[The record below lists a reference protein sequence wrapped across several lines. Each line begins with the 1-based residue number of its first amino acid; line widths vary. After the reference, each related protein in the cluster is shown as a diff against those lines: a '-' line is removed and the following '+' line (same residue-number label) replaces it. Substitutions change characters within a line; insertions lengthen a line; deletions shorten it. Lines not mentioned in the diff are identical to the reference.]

1 MSSLPQTRII
11 LANGADGPNNASAPL
26 RLHYI
31 QDHEGY
37 IVRMGLP
44 KFVQDVYHLPPRIL
58 DLLEIAGYVFA
69 ADRCI
74 TRGPR
79 AAVEYHA
86 WSRSLQFHIRV
97 RDYNFWSQPT
107 VGAALSRA
115 LKFMTGD
122 AEYEFAFE
130 PGHSTPPTS
139 LFDRP
144 VFSLGSTKARVQVT
158 LFSGGLDSLCGA
170 LELLESDKTKVVLVS
185 HQSQSGS
192 LRTQKALVK
201 ALQRKYPNRVFHY
214 RFECTL
220 RDIRAREETQRT
232 RSFLYTC
239 IAYAIA
245 FAYGRNSFHVYENGV
260 TGINLRRREDLANA
274 RASRTTHP
282 QAVARLAEFFSIIAG
297 KRVNI
302 HLPFLFLTKADV
314 ISRLIRTGPELISST
329 VSCSRTFQT
338 EGQATHCGRCFQCI
352 DRRIAIHAAE
362 AENLDHRGLYA
373 QDVIVDEVNDSETK
387 TTLVDYIRQ
396 AISFSE
402 KSVDSFEDEYLAEIA
417 ELLDFVNIGN
427 TDAEKVQALWNLFHR
442 HGTQVRR
449 ALIRMGQLYDDLSKP
464 IQQHSL
470 LHIVSSREY
479 LKREQHRFVDSVG
492 DLIAPALGD
501 MFARDKPVDE
511 PDLNAKLGALL
522 RTHNKRLQSEHP
534 TVSFACSK
542 VVPDHEWP
550 GIDVLVEAKYLRKT
564 TSPSQA
570 TEGIA
575 ADLTKY
581 PQEAFVLF
589 VIYDPTHRIQSDNQ
603 FRDEIEARGRNRV
616 LIVR

>member
-1 MSSLPQTRII
+1 MSTLPQPHII
-11 LANGADGPNNASAPL
+11 LANGADGPKNASAPL

-31 QDHEGY
+31 QEHEGY

-44 KFVQDVYHLPPRIL
+44 KFVQDVYHLSPRVL

-97 RDYNFWSQPT
+97 RDYKFWSQPH
-107 VGAALSRA
+107 VGATLSRA
-115 LKFMTGD
+115 LEFMTGD
-122 AEYEFAFE
+122 AAFEFAFE

-144 VFSLGSTKARVQVT
+144 GFSLGSGKTRVLVT
-158 LFSGGLDSLCGA
+158 LFSGGLDSLSGA
-170 LELLESDKTKVVLVS
+170 LELLESNRTKVVLVS

-192 LRTQKALVK
+192 LRTQKPLVK
-201 ALQRKYPNRVFHY
+201 ALQSRYPNRVFHY

-220 RDIRAREETQRT
+220 RGIRAREETQRT

-245 FAYGRNSFHVYENGV
+245 SAYGENSFHVYENGV
-260 TGINLRRREDLANA
+260 TGINLRRREDLANG

-282 QAVARLAEFFSIIAG
+282 QAVGRLAEFFSIVAD
-297 KRVNI
+297 KRVII

-314 ISRLIRTGPELISST
+314 ISKLVRRAPELISSA
-329 VSCSRTFQT
+329 VSCSRTFQI
-338 EGQATHCGRCFQCI
+338 EGQATHCGKCFQCV

-362 AENLDHRGLYA
+362 AGKLDHRGLYA
-373 QDVIVDEVNDSETK
+373 QDVIADEVNDSEAR
-387 TTLVDYIRQ
+387 TTLVDYVRQ

-417 ELLDFVNIGN
+417 ELLDFVSIDN

-442 HGTQVRR
+442 HGTQVRK
-449 ALIRMGQLYDDLSKP
+449 ALTKMGHLYDNLSKP
-464 IQQHSL
+464 VPQHSL

-479 LKREQHRFVDSVG
+479 LKPKQHCLADS
-492 DLIAPALGD
+492 IADVITPALGD
-501 MFARDKPVDE
+501 MFARDKPIDE
-511 PDLNAKLGALL
+511 QDLNAKLGALL
-522 RTHNKRLQSEHP
+522 RTHNDRLQSEHP

-550 GIDVLVEAKYLRKT
+550 GIGVLVEAKYIRKS

-589 VIYDPTHRIQSDNQ
+589 VVYDPIHRIQSDNL
-603 FRDEIEARGRNRV
+603 FRNEIEAKGRNRV

>member
-11 LANGADGPNNASAPL
+11 LANGADGPKNAGAPL
-26 RLHYI
+26 RLDYI
-31 QDHEGY
+31 QGHEGY

-44 KFVQDVYHLPPRIL
+44 KFVQDVYHLPPRVL

-97 RDYNFWSQPT
+97 RDYNFWAQPR
-107 VGAALSRA
+107 VGATLSRA
-115 LKFMTGD
+115 LEFMTGD
-122 AEYEFAFE
+122 AAYEFAFE
-130 PGHSTPPTS
+130 PGHSTPPTN

-144 VFSLGSTKARVQVT
+144 GFSLGSGKTRVQVT

-170 LELLESDKTKVVLVS
+170 LELLESERSKVVLVS

-201 ALQRKYPNRVFHY
+201 ALQSKYPNRVFHY

-220 RDIRAREETQRT
+220 RGIRAREETQRT

-245 FAYGRNSFHVYENGV
+245 SAYGENSFHVYENGV
-260 TGINLRRREDLANA
+260 TGMNLRRREDLANS

-282 QAVARLAEFFSIIAG
+282 QAVSRLAEFFSIIAD
-297 KRVNI
+297 KRMII
-302 HLPFLFLTKADV
+302 HLPFLYLTKADV
-314 ISRLIRTGPELISST
+314 VSKLVTRAPELISSA

-338 EGQATHCGRCFQCI
+338 EGQATHCGKCFQCI
-352 DRRIAIHAAE
+352 DRRIAIHAAG
-362 AENLDHRGLYA
+362 AEKLDHRGLYA
-373 QDVIVDEVNDSETK
+373 QDVIADEVNDSEAR
-387 TTLVDYIRQ
+387 TTLVDYVRQ

-402 KSVDSFEDEYLAEIA
+402 RSVDSFEDEYLAEIA
-417 ELLDFVNIGN
+417 ELLDFVNVGN
-427 TDAEKVQALWNLFHR
+427 RDAEKVQALWNLFHR
-442 HGTQVRR
+442 HGTQVRK
-449 ALIRMGQLYDDLSKP
+449 ALTKMRQLYDNLSKP
-464 IQQHSL
+464 VPQHSL

-479 LKREQHRFVDSVG
+479 LKPEQHRLADSIADV
-492 DLIAPALGD
+492 IAPALGD
-501 MFARDKPVDE
+501 MFARDKPIDE

-522 RTHNKRLQSEHP
+522 RTHNDRLQSEHP

-550 GIDVLVEAKYLRKT
+550 GIGVLVEAKYIRKR

-589 VIYDPTHRIQSDNQ
+589 VIYDPIHRIQSDNL
-603 FRDEIEARGRNRV
+603 FRNEIEAKGRNRV
-616 LIVR
+616 LIIR